1 MRKAWT
7 PSIVPSGTDRN
18 IYLVVD
24 DLGRFGRVW
33 RETDAERTDLETVIT
48 DMLDG
53 QYSSP
58 VAVYGFNPHEG
69 WSRDVSEDVAQ
80 EIRRRCELQGYDVP
94 PALQDFVEDNEG
106 PRQFTLRLA

>member
-7 PSIVPSGTDRN
+7 PSIVPGGIDQN
-18 IYLVVD
+18 ICLVVD
-24 DLGRFGRVW
+24 DLGQHGRVW
-33 RETDAERTDLETVIT
+33 READVEHTDLETVIR
-48 DMLDG
+48 DLLDA

-58 VAVYGFNPHEG
+58 VAVYGFNPGEG

-80 EIRRRCELQGYDVP
+80 EIRRRCDLADRDVP
-94 PALQDFVEDNEG
+94 PALQEFVEDHEG